1 MTDKKVTPHTLE
13 YLLLKGALSE
23 LPQEDQVRV
32 NATVELLLEVLR
44 DAGRVSAEVAKTLAL
59 SEYEKYNTAR
69 LEREASRPDEDFE
82 RVVKIFKGRNQTKR
96 VE

>member
-32 NATVELLLEVLR
+32 NATVDLLLEVLR
-44 DAGRVSAEVAKTLAL
+44 DAGPLGVLAL
-59 SEYEKYNTAR
+59 S
-69 LEREASRPDEDFE
+69 LVGSRVLADAE
-82 RVVKIFKGRNQTKR
+82 IALIKGAAK
-96 VE
+96 

>member
-1 MTDKKVTPHTLE
+1 MTDKKVTPLTLE

-44 DAGRVSAEVAKTLAL
+44 DAGPLGVLAL
-59 SEYEKYNTAR
+59 SLVGAR
-69 LEREASRPDEDFE
+69 ILADAEIAL
-82 RVVKIFKGRNQTKR
+82 IKGAAK
-96 VE
+96 

>member
-23 LPQEDQVRV
+23 PPQEDQVRV

-44 DAGRVSAEVAKTLAL
+44 DAGPLGVLAL
-59 SEYEKYNTAR
+59 SLVGAR
-69 LEREASRPDEDFE
+69 ILSAAEIEA
-82 RVVKIFKGRNQTKR
+82 IKGETK
-96 VE
+96 

>member
-44 DAGRVSAEVAKTLAL
+44 DAGPLGVLAL
-59 SEYEKYNTAR
+59 SLVGAR
-69 LEREASRPDEDFE
+69 ILSAAEIEA
-82 RVVKIFKGRNQTKR
+82 IKGETK
-96 VE
+96 

>member
-44 DAGRVSAEVAKTLAL
+44 DAGPLGVLAL
-59 SEYEKYNTAR
+59 SLVGAR
-69 LEREASRPDEDFE
+69 ILSAAEIEAN
-82 RVVKIFKGRNQTKR
+82 KGEAK
-96 VE
+96 